1 MQVKEFIGDERAM
14 AVTAVDSITC
24 DVILGLLITSA
35 NAR

>member
-1 MQVKEFIGDERAM
+1 MQVKEFIGNEHAM
-14 AVTAVDSITC
+14 AATAVESITR